1 MRFISVFGG
10 AVVFLCNLYISFF
23 HTLDLFRSGGLTGG
37 MEYVAAVGA
46 EIAFFTFA
54 VTIVYARLRRIRP
67 GWPSILGGLL
77 GVSLVGWSN
86 IAAGWSYGLV
96 GILIGIYFP
105 AMLLVVEANLTRT
118 AAMRRNQPASQAAES
133 TNQPADQW
141 SKMADQPAASTSHST
156 TISQAI
162 DHQPASHPGGRKVAD
177 QSTSHISQQSA
188 AVNRSISQPNQPV
201 AESVSQVAEVAEK
214 AVEADQPAVS
224 QVAETASQP
233 IDQLAKSASRSAN
246 QLTTI
251 TTNQSTSVTDQSTSH
266 STTISH
272 SASSTNQPAEQEI
285 DQVADKPDSQ
295 PTNQPANQPSVTKRS
310 NVVDMADRQAVDQ
323 KAIEVAER
331 YYKETGEL
339 PSRRQLA
346 KMADITPYRA
356 SKAINYLKKKYD
368 LRQTKKTASGR

>member
-1 MRFISVFGG
+1 MRFISVLGG

-133 TNQPADQW
+133 TNQPADHRM
-141 SKMADQPAASTSHST
+141 KMADQPATSASHST
-156 TISQAI
+156 TVSQVV
-162 DHQPASHPGGRKVAD
+162 DQKSASHPGGRKVAD
-177 QSTSHISQQSA
+177 QSASHISQQSA

-224 QVAETASQP
+224 QMAETASQST
-233 IDQLAKSASRSAN
+233 AKSASGRS
-246 QLTTI
+246 TI
-251 TTNQSTSVTDQSTSH
+251 
-266 STTISH
+266 
-272 SASSTNQPAEQEI
+272 
-285 DQVADKPDSQ
+285 
-295 PTNQPANQPSVTKRS
+295 NQPSAGQRS
-310 NVVDMADRQAVDQ
+310 KVVDMADRKVADRKVV
-323 KAIEVAER
+323 EVAEK
-331 YYKETGEL
+331 YYQETGQL

-346 KMADITPYRA
+346 KMAGCTPYRA
-356 SKAINYLKKKYD
+356 SKAINHLKEKYNID
-368 LRQTKKTASGR
+368 SANKSASGR

>member
-1 MRFISVFGG
+1 MRFISVLGG

-133 TNQPADQW
+133 TNQPADHRM
-141 SKMADQPAASTSHST
+141 KMADQPATSASHST
-156 TISQAI
+156 TVSQVV
-162 DHQPASHPGGRKVAD
+162 DQKSASHPGGRKVAD
-177 QSTSHISQQSA
+177 QSASHISQQSA

-201 AESVSQVAEVAEK
+201 AESVSQVAE
-214 AVEADQPAVS
+214 
-224 QVAETASQP
+224 TASQST
-233 IDQLAKSASRSAN
+233 AKSASGRS
-246 QLTTI
+246 TI
-251 TTNQSTSVTDQSTSH
+251 
-266 STTISH
+266 
-272 SASSTNQPAEQEI
+272 
-285 DQVADKPDSQ
+285 
-295 PTNQPANQPSVTKRS
+295 NQPSATNRTK
-310 NVVDMADRQAVDQ
+310 VVDMADRKMDDQ
-323 KAIEVAER
+323 KVVEVAEK
-331 YYKETGEL
+331 YYRENGEL
-339 PSRRQLA
+339 PSRRRLA
-346 KMADITPYRA
+346 EMADCTPYRA
-356 SKAINYLKKKYD
+356 EKAINFLKEKYNINQSAN
-368 LRQTKKTASGR
+368 RSASGR